1 MKMNKEREARLRNAM
16 HGGTMF
22 EVLDN
27 MSYYGGRLVE
37 AVIKNDVDYIATM
50 TEGRILKDVDCRR
63 YVPNNIWVDALMFA
77 EKQKALGIE
86 KAEVFALCIN
96 YETGTMRRES
106 LINIL
111 SIMKK
116 LNYERNSN

>member
-1 MKMNKEREARLRNAM
+1 MEMNKEREARLRNAM
-16 HGGTMF
+16 HVGTMF
-22 EVLDN
+22 DVLDN

-37 AVIKNDVDYIATM
+37 AVIKDDVDYVATM
-50 TEGRILKDVDCRR
+50 TKGRILKDVNCMR

-86 KAEVFALCIN
+86 KAEAFALCIN
-96 YETGTMRRES
+96 YETGTMRIES

-111 SIMKK
+111 SIMRK
-116 LNYERNSN
+116 LSHERNSN

>member
-1 MKMNKEREARLRNAM
+1 MEMNKEREARLRNAM

-22 EVLDN
+22 DVLDN

-37 AVIKNDVDYIATM
+37 AVIKDDVDYITTM

-77 EKQKALGIE
+77 EKKKALGAE
-86 KAEVFALCIN
+86 KAEAFALCIN
-96 YETGTMRRES
+96 YETSTMRRES

-111 SIMKK
+111 SIMMR